1 MMINEVQWIGLLDE
15 ISDIVLMESHI
26 HNEYGTDFYVDNS
39 GFVATKVIEKLVELG
54 IIEVEN
60 K

>member
-1 MMINEVQWIGLLDE
+1 MINEVQWIGLLDE
-15 ISDIVLMESHI
+15 IADIVFMESHI
-26 HNEYGTDFYVDNS
+26 RNEYGEDSYVDNS
-39 GFVATKVIEKLVELG
+39 EYVATKVLEKLVELG

>member
-1 MMINEVQWIGLLDE
+1 MINEQQWISLLEE
-15 ISDIVLMESHI
+15 IADVILEQSHI

-39 GFVATKVIEKLVELG
+39 GFVATKVLEKLVELG
-54 IIEVEN
+54 VIEMEN

>member
-1 MMINEVQWIGLLDE
+1 MINEVQWIGLRDE

-26 HNEYGTDFYVDNS
+26 RNEYGEDSYVDNYDY
-39 GFVATKVIEKLVELG
+39 VATKILEKLVELG
-54 IIEVEN
+54 FIEVEN